1 MPKTRAGSGQVKPN
15 LQFQGTTGITIPVGT
30 TAQRN
35 PLPQAGEI
43 RYNTDLNVFEGYT
56 GTAWGSVGPYPFA
69 TVDYFTGDG
78 TTSEFTLSNSITNP
92 DNLIVSMNGVIMKAG
107 QDFDLSYPDRIRFI
121 ELDGSTVNAPLD
133 GAEIIVRSFQP
144 ITAASI
150 PASSIGIN
158 ELDVLDGTVG
168 QFLRTDG
175 AGNLSF
181 ATVTTDPAFG
191 GSYIEGTVSNANIKE
206 NSISIRELAVSPGTI
221 GQVLATDGSGNLAF
235 ISVAGGAGGSAGSFF
250 DLSGTIA
257 LNQIPDNYIPQ
268 SKIDING
275 TAINGYVLSTD
286 GTDFQWIALTANTNT
301 SLSNLGST
309 AINASL
315 LPATDSTIDLGSNT
329 KKWRD
334 LYLSGS
340 TLYLGTA
347 QITAA
352 GSAINLPAGSTVGG
366 SNIGAAVNNFSTISV
381 AGQSSVVA
389 DSTTDTL
396 TLVSGS
402 GIAITTNAST
412 DTITITNSS
421 PNVSQNVFS
430 TIAVAGQSNVV
441 ADSATDTLTLVAGSN
456 ITITTNAGTDTIT
469 INSAGGAT
477 SNSFATIA
485 VAGQSNVVADS
496 ATDTLTLVAG
506 SGMSI
511 TTDAGTDT
519 VTIAS
524 TVTSGIALTALS
536 VTVNSASGGGNLAYN
551 NTTGVFS
558 FTPPDFPSNLTD
570 LSDVTISSPS
580 NGQVLKYNS
589 STGKWVNA
597 ADLTGDGG
605 TGISLGDLSVTTAAA
620 AGSGALSYSNST
632 GIFTFT
638 PSTASGVV
646 NSGTASRLAFYS
658 STGTSV
664 SETASTLS
672 WNNSTGTLTVSN
684 LSTTGTFTADE
695 FTTTGVGA
703 PTITSGSDITLDAAS
718 GAGEVIVTG
727 DLSVSGDL
735 TVSGAITGAVTS
747 VGGTGTVNGLT
758 LTGTVTSTGNLT
770 LGGTLSGV
778 NLASAVTGILPVA
791 NGGTGTSTPGL
802 TAGTNVTISGSWP
815 NQTINAASS
824 SSSITWSISSSGSS
838 DYVFSGPGIVEGNTN
853 DPVLYL
859 YKGFTYVFV
868 NTTGGNHPFAIRVS
882 NGGANY
888 TSGVTGSQT
897 GTQTFVVPMN
907 APATLYYQCTIHSS
921 MGNVINI
928 V

>member
-35 PLPQAGEI
+35 PTPQAGEI

-56 GTAWGSVGPYPFA
+56 GSAWGSVGPYPFA
-69 TVDYFTGDG
+69 TVEYFVGDG
-78 TTSEFTLSNSITNP
+78 TTTEFTLSNSITNP

-107 QDFDLSYPDRIRFI
+107 QDFDLSYPDRLRFI

-133 GAEIIVRSFQP
+133 GAEIIVRGFQP
-144 ITAASI
+144 ITSASV
-150 PASSIGIN
+150 PAKSIGLN
-158 ELDVLDGTVG
+158 ELDIVDGTAG

-191 GSYIEGTVSNANIKE
+191 GNYIEGTVSNASIKE

-286 GTDFQWIALTANTNT
+286 GTDFQWTALTANTNT

-315 LPATDSTIDLGSNT
+315 LPATDSIIDLGSNT

-366 SNIGAAVNNFSTISV
+366 SNIGAAVNNFSTIAV

-791 NGGTGTSTPGL
+791 NGGTGTNTPGL
-802 TAGTNVTISGSWP
+802 AAGTNVTISG
-815 NQTINAASS
+815 
-824 SSSITWSISSSGSS
+824 
-838 DYVFSGPGIVEGNTN
+838 
-853 DPVLYL
+853 
-859 YKGFTYVFV
+859 
-868 NTTGGNHPFAIRVS
+868 
-882 NGGANY
+882 
-888 TSGVTGSQT
+888 
-897 GTQTFVVPMN
+897 
-907 APATLYYQCTIHSS
+907 
-921 MGNVINI
+921 
-928 V
+928 